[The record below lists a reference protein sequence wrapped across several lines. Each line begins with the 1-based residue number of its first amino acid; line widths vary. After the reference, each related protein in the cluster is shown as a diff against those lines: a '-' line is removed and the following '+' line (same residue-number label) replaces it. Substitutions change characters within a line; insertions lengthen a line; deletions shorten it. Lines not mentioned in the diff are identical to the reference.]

1 MIQIKITLHL
11 LGPAVKENIEQV
23 QRTKNRT
30 LWETLRDISK
40 NDCEERWLKT
50 SRRSSQSS
58 VSVTQNFLSCRPL
71 FRQHTAGDLASLCQV
86 AWKPGYDSSPSSVFL
101 TSLPL
106 INRAARISSKAYKP
120 QSGEVHEFLLMSAPR
135 ALDVS
140 FSLFSATILLT
151 EKLLLFSS
159 VNYCAWLGLLI
170 GSYLPLATRVDS
182 N

>member
-1 MIQIKITLHL
+1 MIQTKITLHL
-11 LGPAVKENIEQV
+11 LGPALKENIEQV

-106 INRAARISSKAYKP
+106 RGYRVKLINHNLERFMSFCLCWHQGLSTCP
-120 QSGEVHEFLLMSAPR
+120 FLC
-135 ALDVS
+135 
-140 FSLFSATILLT
+140 SL
-151 EKLLLFSS
+151 
-159 VNYCAWLGLLI
+159 
-170 GSYLPLATRVDS
+170 LPFY
-182 N
+182 

>member
-11 LGPAVKENIEQV
+11 LGPALKENIEQV
-23 QRTKNRT
+23 QRTENRT

-106 INRAARISSKAYKP
+106 RGYRVKLINHNLERFMSFCLCWHQGLSTCP
-120 QSGEVHEFLLMSAPR
+120 FLC
-135 ALDVS
+135 
-140 FSLFSATILLT
+140 SL
-151 EKLLLFSS
+151 
-159 VNYCAWLGLLI
+159 
-170 GSYLPLATRVDS
+170 LPFY
-182 N
+182 

>member
-11 LGPAVKENIEQV
+11 LGPALKENIEQV

-106 INRAARISSKAYKP
+106 RGYRVKLINHNLERFMSFCLCWHQGLSTCP
-120 QSGEVHEFLLMSAPR
+120 FLC
-135 ALDVS
+135 
-140 FSLFSATILLT
+140 SL
-151 EKLLLFSS
+151 
-159 VNYCAWLGLLI
+159 
-170 GSYLPLATRVDS
+170 LPFY
-182 N
+182 